1 MMKVTTPSPVAPAME
16 DLETLAKR
24 ANQVMRDRVEGF
36 VECRVHRKE
45 PPVLAFQFIGPLEA
59 HKFWLMKR
67 TDASSPFQYTM
78 APGRVDTVL
87 EHR

>member
-1 MMKVTTPSPVAPAME
+1 ME
-16 DLETLAKR
+16 DLETLAQR
-24 ANQVMRDRVEGF
+24 ANEMLRDRVEGF

-59 HKFWLMKR
+59 HKFRLMRK
-67 TDASSPFQYTM
+67 TDRSGPFQYTM

>member
-1 MMKVTTPSPVAPAME
+1 ME
-16 DLETLAKR
+16 DLEALAKR
-24 ANQVMRDRVEGF
+24 ANEMLRGRAEGF

-59 HKFWLMKR
+59 NKFRLLR
-67 TDASSPFQYTM
+67 QTDRSCPFQYVM

-87 EHR
+87 EHRAVP